1 MSDDGVDEF
10 LIGVFLVSLVASA
23 VVLFLK
29 LAIVGV
35 LGIAVYYLWF
45 SPGL

>member
-10 LIGVFLVSLVASA
+10 LIGMFLVSLVVSA

-29 LAIVGV
+29 LALVGTM
-35 LGIAVYYLWF
+35 GIAVYYLWF
-45 SPGL
+45 SPGP

>member
-10 LIGVFLVSLVASA
+10 LIGMFLVSLVVSA

-29 LAIVGV
+29 LALVGAM
-35 LGIAVYYLWF
+35 GIAVYYLWF
-45 SPGL
+45 SPGP